1 MNLEALPWLILFLP
15 LLATVAI
22 TLFTLRC
29 RTTSALLS
37 IGAIVAGFIL
47 TVCFIATNGWA
58 PAHSELAINWLS
70 IGNLNIDFGLK
81 LDALSLMMMLIV
93 TGVGGAIHIYSFGY
107 MREDRGFSRFFACL
121 SLFTFSMLGIVLA
134 NNFIQLFIFWELVGV
149 SSYLLI
155 GFWFEKPSAADAAKK
170 AFFTNRLGDFGF
182 LLGILVVW
190 AALGSLNFS
199 TLQQSLTANPTALG
213 TIASIAGLLIF
224 CGAMGKSVQ
233 FPLHVWLPDAME
245 GPTPVSALIH
255 AATMVA
261 AGVYM
266 LCRII
271 FLLDPTALQVIA
283 YIGGFTALLAALI
296 AVQQNDIK
304 RILAYSTLSQLGYM
318 VMAVGLAGP
327 APAMFHLTTHAF
339 FKALLFLGAGSV
351 IIALHHEQDIWK
363 MGGLKKKMPVTFWT
377 FIIGTLALCGVPPF
391 SGFYSKDSIL
401 AQALEQK
408 NYPLF
413 VLGVFVAG
421 LTTFYMFRLLY
432 VAFLGERR
440 TGVAPVSHSKEAAQA
455 GDESLRQAGSLSY
468 EPHESPPVMAW
479 PLRVLAVFA
488 VIGGVIGVSEILNK
502 HLLSTGLSK
511 FVVLTSGRAAQWNL
525 LQIRGDAGNITSIPP
540 AVLSSI
546 FPEQTLVQKIFEPF
560 THAPVPAVLGLLA
573 VAIGFVTARKF
584 YRNATNDPLPA
595 KLGGFATAMKNR
607 FYFDEIY
614 EATFIRV
621 HDFIAAVMDWI
632 DRWLVDWACIGLVRG
647 GTDITGRALRLVQ
660 TGNLQTYAFLFVLG
674 VAVVLYWVLK

>member
-15 LLATVAI
+15 LLAAAVI
-22 TLFTLRC
+22 TLFTLRS
-29 RTTSALLS
+29 RTTSALVS
-37 IGAIVAGFIL
+37 IGAIVTGFVL
-47 TVCFIATNGWA
+47 TVSFIAANGFH
-58 PAHSELAINWLS
+58 PAVTEISTNWLS

-107 MREDRGFSRFFACL
+107 MSEDRGFSRFFACM

-170 AFFTNRLGDFGF
+170 AFITNRLGDFGF

-190 AALGSLNFS
+190 TALGSLNFG
-199 TLQQSLTANPTALG
+199 TLQQTLIADPAALG

-224 CGAMGKSVQ
+224 CGAMGKSAQ

-271 FLLDPTALQVIA
+271 FLLDPTALHVIA
-283 YIGGFTALLAALI
+283 YIGGITALLAALI
-296 AVQQNDIK
+296 AIQQNDIK

-318 VMAVGLAGP
+318 VMAVGLSGP
-327 APAMFHLTTHAF
+327 TAAMFHLTTHAF

-363 MGGLKKKMPVTFWT
+363 MGGLRQKMPVTFWT
-377 FIIGTLALCGVPPF
+377 FIIATLALCGVPPF

-413 VLGVFVAG
+413 VLGVFIAG
-421 LTTFYMFRLLY
+421 LTTFYMFRLFF
-432 VAFLGERR
+432 VAFVGKPR
-440 TGVAPVSHSKEAAQA
+440 TEAAGHA
-455 GDESLRQAGSLSY
+455 
-468 EPHESPPVMAW
+468 HESAAVMTL
-479 PLRVLAVFA
+479 PLQVLAVFA
-488 VIGGVIGVSEILNK
+488 IIGGVIGVSE
-502 HLLSTGLSK
+502 TY
-511 FVVLTSGRAAQWNL
+511 AAQF
-525 LQIRGDAGNITSIPP
+525 GEAEHTSI
-540 AVLSSI
+540 AQRMI
-546 FPEQTLVQKIFEPF
+546 EPF
-560 THAPVPAVLGLLA
+560 AHSPIAATIGFLA
-573 VAIGFVTARKF
+573 VVVGFFVAFKL
-584 YRNATNDPLPA
+584 YGNAETDPLPA
-595 KLGGFATAMKNR
+595 KLGGFATAMKSR

-614 EATFIRV
+614 EATFIRA
-621 HDFIAAVMDWI
+621 HDFIASVMDWI
-632 DRWLVDWACIGLVRG
+632 DRWLVDWAGIGLVRG

-660 TGNLQTYAFLFVLG
+660 TGNLQTYAFLFALG
-674 VAVVLYWVLK
+674 VAVVLYLVLGK

>member
-1 MNLEALPWLILFLP
+1 MKLEVLPWLILFLP
-15 LLATVAI
+15 LLATAAI
-22 TLFTLRC
+22 TLFTLLC

-37 IGAIVAGFIL
+37 IGAIVTGFIL
-47 TVCFIATNGWA
+47 TVVFIANNGWT
-58 PAHSELAINWLS
+58 PTPSEMTTNWLS
-70 IGNLNIDFGLK
+70 IGDLHVDFGLK

-190 AALGSLNFS
+190 TALGSLNFS
-199 TLQQSLTANPTALG
+199 TLQQTLIANPAALG
-213 TIASIAGLLIF
+213 SIASIAGLLIF
-224 CGAMGKSVQ
+224 CGAMGKSAQ

-296 AVQQNDIK
+296 AIQQNDIK

-318 VMAVGLAGP
+318 VMAVGLSGP
-327 APAMFHLTTHAF
+327 TPAMFHLTTHAF

-363 MGGLKKKMPVTFWT
+363 MGGLRKKMPVTFWT
-377 FIIGTLALCGVPPF
+377 FLFGMLALCGVPPF

-401 AQALEQK
+401 AQALEQR

-413 VLGVFVAG
+413 ALGVVVAG
-421 LTTFYMFRLLY
+421 LTTFYMFRLFY
-432 VAFLGERR
+432 VAFIGKRR
-440 TGVAPVSHSKEAAQA
+440 TGFQPVSHFKEPAQA

-468 EPHESPPVMAW
+468 ELHESPPVMAW

-488 VIGGVIGVSEILNK
+488 LIGGVIGISDIFAGQFISGAHVEPDSMFLQK
-502 HLLSTGLSK
+502 LL
-511 FVVLTSGRAAQWNL
+511 
-525 LQIRGDAGNITSIPP
+525 
-540 AVLSSI
+540 
-546 FPEQTLVQKIFEPF
+546 EPF
-560 THAPVPAVLGLLA
+560 AHAPVVAIIGLLA
-573 VAIGFVTARKF
+573 VAAGFIAARML
-584 YRNATNDPLPA
+584 YRNAETDPLPA
-595 KLGGFATAMKNR
+595 KLGWFSRTMANR

-614 EATFIRV
+614 EATFIRA

-632 DRWLVDWACIGLVRG
+632 DRWLVEWAGIGLVRG
-647 GTDITGRALRLVQ
+647 GTDFSGRALRLMQ
-660 TGNLQTYAFLFVLG
+660 TGNLQTYAFLFALG
-674 VAVVLYWVLK
+674 VAAVLWFVLGK